1 MQLSLTIEPEG
12 DARSVE
18 VDQLVIAG
26 WTGRDVEALER
37 HIKELEELGVAR
49 PPAVPCFYRVGCD
62 NLTTADSI
70 QCLGD
75 ASSGEVE
82 FVLIGTEDGML
93 VAVGSDHTDRKVET
107 YSVPVSKQM
116 CAKPVSARAWRYD
129 DVADHFDALLLR
141 AWIGTGDAR
150 ELYQDGSAAA
160 MRPPGEL
167 IARYLDGAPTLPA
180 GTAMF
185 GGTLAAIGGIRT
197 AARFEFEIRDPVL
210 DRSIS
215 HGYSINCLPIT

>member
-1 MQLSLTIEPEG
+1 MQLSLTVEPEG
-12 DARSVE
+12 DARVVE
-18 VDQLVIAG
+18 VNRLVIAG

-37 HIKELEELGVAR
+37 HIAELEELGVAR
-49 PPAVPCFYRVGCD
+49 PPTVPCFYRVGCD
-62 NLTTADSI
+62 NLTTGSAI

-75 ASSGEVE
+75 ASSGGVE

-93 VAVGSDHTDRKVET
+93 VAVGSDHTDREAET

-129 DVADHFDALLLR
+129 DVAGHFDSLLLR
-141 AWIGTGDAR
+141 AWIGEGDAR
-150 ELYQDGSAAA
+150 ELYQDGGAAA
-160 MRPPGEL
+160 MRPPEEL
-167 IARYLDGAPTLPA
+167 ISRYLDGARTLPA

-185 GGTLAAIGGIRT
+185 GGTLAAIGGIRS

-215 HGYSINCLPIT
+215 HGYSIDCLPVT

>member
-12 DARSVE
+12 HTRSIE
-18 VDQLVIAG
+18 VNRLVIAG

-37 HIKELEELGVAR
+37 HISELEELGVAR
-49 PPAVPCFYRVGCD
+49 PPTVPCFYRAGCD
-62 NLTTADSI
+62 NLTTADAI

-82 FVLIGTEDGML
+82 FVLIGAEDGML

-141 AWIGTGDAR
+141 AWIGSGESR
-150 ELYQDGSAAA
+150 ELYQDGGVAA

-167 IARYLDGAPTLPA
+167 IARYLDGARTLPA
-180 GTAMF
+180 GTVMF
-185 GGTLAAIGGIRT
+185 GGTLAAIGGIRS

-215 HGYSINCLPIT
+215 HGYSIACLPVT